1 MPPKS
6 PNFDT
11 AIDRI
16 ATQCIAVRMRL
27 LNRVITS
34 IYDKALRPAQVKISQ
49 LNVLVAAAKLQLARP
64 QDICR
69 ILQLDASTLSRN
81 LERMK
86 TRDWIQIVPGPDAR
100 TQPFRLAPAGRRL
113 LQRALPLWE
122 RAQTEAAAI
131 LQKKGFANL
140 AAKSRKPLA

>member
-6 PNFDT
+6 PNFDA

-27 LNRVITS
+27 LNRVITG
-34 IYDKALRPAQVKISQ
+34 IYDKALRPARVKISQ

-86 TRDWIQIVPGPDAR
+86 ARDWIEIVPGPDAR
-100 TQPFRLAPAGRRL
+100 TQPFRLTPVGRRL
-113 LQRALPLWE
+113 LKRALPLWE
-122 RAQTEAAAI
+122 RAQTEAAGI
-131 LQKKGFANL
+131 LKKKGFANL
-140 AAKSRKPLA
+140 APKPRKPLA